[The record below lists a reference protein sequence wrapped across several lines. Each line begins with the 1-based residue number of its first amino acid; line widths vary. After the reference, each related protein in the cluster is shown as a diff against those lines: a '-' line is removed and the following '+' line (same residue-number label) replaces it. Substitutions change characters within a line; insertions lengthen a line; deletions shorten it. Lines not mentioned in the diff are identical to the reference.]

1 MIEEDDEEEKDG
13 HKDLSELAQQM
24 KFDFSKE
31 ELIKLGEI
39 EEQTTVL
46 KELLRLRFEAADE
59 MQKGGIMQIKG
70 VILSKLWHIQIKV

>member
-70 VILSKLWHIQIKV
+70 VILSKFRQLQIKT

>member
-70 VILSKLWHIQIKV
+70 VILSKSRQLQIKT

>member
-70 VILSKLWHIQIKV
+70 VILSKL